1 MIFSAAI
8 HKVTPVARK
17 ICAAKIFFEEVAYM
31 KKMAVLFLTAIVILL
46 SSCGNLLNQD
56 EKNSLIALSLP
67 YGSSSGN
74 SSRNADAG
82 DAISYTFRIT
92 FEKLNG
98 SHTVEEYGKSGDQI
112 ELEVNPGSYT
122 VTLEA
127 YDMFG
132 GLCYKG
138 SAETE
143 VFAEKVSYVSVV
155 LKKAFEWENDHAKVL
170 TTSNGLNIQ
179 IKQFPANCNHL
190 QVWAGNKVMTIGLAD
205 KEIAAGTSALA
216 FDFPLC
222 VRGCRYDIELKYDCF
237 DESTETGSWFTE
249 SISGIAGGG
258 DIGVLNTSAVPPSV
272 KVNLSNGR
280 VYLSSDPTDYCN
292 KSRLSDY
299 SSVTLRFELRGKLK
313 DSGQEVRGPDLNS
326 VTYWDG
332 STKYETAINAF
343 LSDDGYSEMNWD
355 SEFMKQINRARLDVF
370 FVCKLTAYGDQEFF
384 GKFSSPW
391 YDVNVSGSGGGGG
404 GDGSTFPSGKLN
416 QYYHVGD
423 ETDFIEL
430 LTNANDGDELTLGKD
445 IWIKNRIQITK
456 NITINGNGKYGI
468 VLACSEQSSFANITF
483 KNGKGAS
490 TLEDT
495 ANFGM
500 IFWCGSGMITFTGC
514 TFEDNQST
522 GDPGGGAISLF
533 GNSYDPEKGVHITG
547 CTFTNNS
554 GHAGSIDIGGSD
566 YVDINNCNFSGSSNV
581 NGFADR
587 DIYCGSSDENVSI
600 SGSGNNSDLGTPYRC
615 HDDFRPWD
623 FF

>member
-1 MIFSAAI
+1 
-8 HKVTPVARK
+8 
-17 ICAAKIFFEEVAYM
+17 M
-31 KKMAVLFLTAIVILL
+31 KKMAVLFLTVIVILL

-132 GLCYKG
+132 GLCYMG

-155 LKKAFEWENDHAKVL
+155 LKKAFEWENDHAKVV

-205 KEIAAGTSALA
+205 KEIEAGAGTPT
-216 FDFPLC
+216 FVFPLC
-222 VRGCRYDIELKYDCF
+222 VRGCRYDIELKYDCY
-237 DESTETGSWFTE
+237 DSSTETGSWFTE
-249 SISGIAGGG
+249 SVSGIAGGG
-258 DIGVLNTSAVPPSV
+258 DISVLNTNAVPPSV
-272 KVNLSNGR
+272 KVNMSNGH

-292 KSRLSDY
+292 KSRINEY

-313 DSGQEVRGPDLNS
+313 DGGQEVRGPDLNP

-332 STKYETAINAF
+332 STKYEAEINAF

-355 SEFMKQINRARLDVF
+355 SEFMGQINRARLDVF

-391 YDVNVSGSGGGGG
+391 YDVNVSDSGGGGG

-416 QYYHVGD
+416 DYYDAVY
-423 ETDFIEL
+423 ETTFINQL
-430 LTNANDGDELTLGKD
+430 NAASGTITLTRDVWLKSGILIN
-445 IWIKNRIQITK
+445 K
-456 NITINGNGKYGI
+456 NITIDGAGKYGI
-468 VLACSEQSSFANITF
+468 ILAGSEQYSFSGVTF
-483 KNGKGAS
+483 QNGKGAS

-500 IFWCGSGMITFTGC
+500 IYWCGSGMITFTNC
-514 TFEDNQST
+514 NFKNNQST

-533 GNSYDPEKGVHITG
+533 GNSYDLEKGVHITG

-566 YVDINNCNFSGSSNV
+566 YVDINNCNFSGSSNG

-600 SGSGNNSDLGTPYRC
+600 SGSGNNSDLETPYRC

>member
-1 MIFSAAI
+1 
-8 HKVTPVARK
+8 
-17 ICAAKIFFEEVAYM
+17 M
-31 KKMAVLFLTAIVILL
+31 KKMAVLFLTAIVIIL

-170 TTSNGLNIQ
+170 TTPNGLNIQ

-205 KEIAAGTSALA
+205 KEIGASAGTPT
-216 FDFPLC
+216 FVFPLC
-222 VRGCRYDIELKYDCF
+222 VRGCRYDIELKYDCY
-237 DESTETGSWFTE
+237 DSSTETGSWFTE
-249 SISGIAGGG
+249 SVSGIAGGG
-258 DIGVLNTSAVPPSV
+258 DIGVLNTNAVPPSV
-272 KVNLSNGR
+272 NVNMSNGH

-292 KSRLSDY
+292 KSRINEY
-299 SSVTLRFELRGKLK
+299 SSVILRFELRAKLK
-313 DSGQEVRGPDLNS
+313 DGGQEVRAPDLNP
-326 VTYWDG
+326 VTYWNG
-332 STKYETAINAF
+332 TSQNEAAINAF
-343 LSDDGYSEMNWD
+343 LSDEGYNMDWNGVDMSQ
-355 SEFMKQINRARLDVF
+355 FNRARLDVF
-370 FVCKLTAYGDQEFF
+370 FVCKLNAYGDQEFF

-391 YDVNVSGSGGGGG
+391 YDINVSGSGGGGG

-416 QYYHVGD
+416 DYYD
-423 ETDFIEL
+423 ADYETTFINQL
-430 LTNANDGDELTLGKD
+430 NAASGTITLTRDVWLKSGILIN
-445 IWIKNRIQITK
+445 K
-456 NITINGNGKYGI
+456 NITIDGAGKYGI
-468 VLACSEQSSFANITF
+468 ILAGSEQYNFSGVTF
-483 KNGKGAS
+483 QNGKGAS

-500 IFWCGSGMITFTGC
+500 IYWCGSGMITFTNC
-514 TFEDNQST
+514 NFTNNQT
-522 GDPGGGAISLF
+522 EGDIGGGAISLF
-533 GNSYDPEKGVHITG
+533 GNSYDSDKGVHITG

-554 GHAGSIDIGGSD
+554 GHAGAIDIGGSD
-566 YVDINNCNFSGSSNV
+566 HVFITGCTFSGSSDGHG
-581 NGFADR
+581 NGNR
-587 DIYCGSSDENVSI
+587 DIYCGSSSENVSV
-600 SGSGNNSDLGTPYRC
+600 SGSGNTSSDKSNPYQYYDPSKAC
-615 HDDFRPWD
+615 PGLFTND
-623 FF
+623 

>member
-1 MIFSAAI
+1 
-8 HKVTPVARK
+8 
-17 ICAAKIFFEEVAYM
+17 M

-82 DAISYTFRIT
+82 DAISYSFRIT

-170 TTSNGLNIQ
+170 TTSNGLKIR
-179 IKQFPANCNHL
+179 ITQFPANCNHL
-190 QVWAGNKVMTIGLAD
+190 QVWAGNKVMTIGLTD
-205 KEIAAGTSALA
+205 KEIAAGTSALT

-258 DIGVLNTSAVPPSV
+258 DIGVLNTSAAPPSV

-292 KSRLSDY
+292 KSRINEY
-299 SSVTLRFELRGKLK
+299 SSITLRFELRGKLK
-313 DSGQEVRGPDLNS
+313 DSGQEVRGPDLNP

-332 STKYETAINAF
+332 STKYETEINAF

-370 FVCKLTAYGDQEFF
+370 FVCKLIAYGDQEFF

-416 QYYHVGD
+416 DYYD
-423 ETDFIEL
+423 ADYETTFINQL
-430 LTNANDGDELTLGKD
+430 NAASGTITLTRDVWLKSGILIN
-445 IWIKNRIQITK
+445 K
-456 NITINGNGKYGI
+456 NITIDGAGKYGI
-468 VLACSEQSSFANITF
+468 ILAGSEQYSFSGVTF
-483 KNGKGAS
+483 QNGKGAS

-500 IFWCGSGMITFTGC
+500 IFWCGSGMITFTNC
-514 TFEDNQST
+514 NFKNNQST

-533 GNSYDPEKGVHITG
+533 GNSYTDDKGVHITG

-566 YVDINNCNFSGSSNV
+566 YVDINNCNFSGSSNG

>member
-1 MIFSAAI
+1 
-8 HKVTPVARK
+8 
-17 ICAAKIFFEEVAYM
+17 M

-155 LKKAFEWENDHAKVL
+155 LKKAFEWENDHAKVV

-205 KEIAAGTSALA
+205 KEIEAGAGTPT
-216 FDFPLC
+216 FVFPLC
-222 VRGCRYDIELKYDCF
+222 VRGCRYDIELKYDCY
-237 DESTETGSWFTE
+237 DSSTETGSWFTE
-249 SISGIAGGG
+249 SVSGIAGGG
-258 DIGVLNTSAVPPSV
+258 DIGVLNTNAVPPSV

-313 DSGQEVRGPDLNS
+313 DGGQEVRGPDLNS

-332 STKYETAINAF
+332 TSRNEEEINAF
-343 LSDDGYSEMNWD
+343 LSDEGYNMDWTGVDMSQ
-355 SEFMKQINRARLDVF
+355 FNRARLDVF

-404 GDGSTFPSGKLN
+404 GDGLPSPGEKLSTYSGSEYTSTFLS
-416 QYYHVGD
+416 Q
-423 ETDFIEL
+423 
-430 LTNANDGDELTLGKD
+430 LTNASNGTTIKLENDVWLTTGGSFGASDKSITIDGD
-445 IWIKNRIQITK
+445 
-456 NITINGNGKYGI
+456 GKYGI
-468 VLACSEQSSFANITF
+468 VLAGSYEYSFEKITF

-490 TLEDT
+490 TLGDVKR
-495 ANFGM
+495 FGM
-500 IFWCGSGMITFTGC
+500 IYWCGNGKVTFTNC
-514 TFEDNQST
+514 NFTNNQT
-522 GDPGGGAISLF
+522 EGDIGGGAMSLF
-533 GNSYDPEKGVHITG
+533 GNSNTSGKGVNITN
-547 CTFTNNS
+547 CNFTNNS
-554 GHAGSIDIGGSD
+554 GHAGAIDIGGSD
-566 YVDINNCNFSGSSNV
+566 HVFITECTFSGSSDGHGGGN
-581 NGFADR
+581 R
-587 DIYCGSSDENVSI
+587 DIYCGSSDENVSV
-600 SGSGNNSDLGTPYRC
+600 SGSGNTSSDKSNPYQYYDPSKAC
-615 HDDFRPWD
+615 SGLFTND
-623 FF
+623 